1 MPETPSELKGEQ
13 NIINHFANKQD
24 KASREF
30 YLKLLNDTKEN
41 ADIILS
47 TEGKQGEDRKAYIK
61 AYQHKATHDLYYF
74 LVTQDNDKIKIT
86 SFPIT
91 EIKRVVKQIINSKGL
106 YNNSPHS
113 H

>member
-1 MPETPSELKGEQ
+1 MPQTPSELKGEDMQ

-74 LVTQDNDKIKIT
+74 LVTQDNDKINIT

-91 EIKRVVKQIINSKGL
+91 DLKEVIRRIRQSKVVIQ
-106 YNNSPHS
+106 
-113 H
+113 